1 MQMKKKLLCIFTI
14 CVVFVGLLG
23 ISAYADEP
31 QPFALDHCGTGR
43 VVENTSLINETLVRI
58 GICPCLRGVAHDG
71 GLYSYTRVTIQ
82 KCTGCGTILSRT
94 ETPYNR
100 WACPYGYF

>member
-1 MQMKKKLLCIFTI
+1 MQNIYSPQNYISNLLSFRRDN
-14 CVVFVGLLG
+14 
-23 ISAYADEP
+23 ADEP
-31 QPFALDHCGTGR
+31 KPFALDHCGTGK

-82 KCTGCGTILSRT
+82 KCTGCGAILSRT